1 MYIKAI
7 LAILRMSRKRKLP
20 DLDPRQHNELRTID
34 LECALAV
41 AGFAGIETRDKR
53 GNLSPE
59 VWVRHS
65 DKLTVGQLLE
75 AGDLKQLL
83 LEQMRQQ
90 LSSQKDMLQEVDDH
104 EVSIKWI
111 LDFSKAWEEHYRQT
125 IFRNFDIS
133 QKINTAMHDGFYE
146 VRMLLEETV
155 LSPSFLQKNI
165 RAVIEANDA
174 NENPYTLLSLEEA
187 IVRIYFRHPAIAGIM
202 RRVAG
207 KILQKKEVCNR
218 AGIYSARVQ
227 RNDITEECSKA
238 ILDLEE
244 MLEFQTPDLIEMMQD
259 LQDPNTLMY
268 YIVDHRG
275 SQPSDDYE

>member
-1 MYIKAI
+1 
-7 LAILRMSRKRKLP
+7 
-20 DLDPRQHNELRTID
+20 
-34 LECALAV
+34 
-41 AGFAGIETRDKR
+41 
-53 GNLSPE
+53 
-59 VWVRHS
+59 
-65 DKLTVGQLLE
+65 
-75 AGDLKQLL
+75 
-83 LEQMRQQ
+83 
-90 LSSQKDMLQEVDDH
+90 
-104 EVSIKWI
+104 
-111 LDFSKAWEEHYRQT
+111 
-125 IFRNFDIS
+125 
-133 QKINTAMHDGFYE
+133 MHDGFYE

-174 NENPYTLLSLEEA
+174 NDDPYTLLSLEEA

-244 MLEFQTPDLIEMMQD
+244 LLEFQTPDLIEMMQD

-275 SQPSDDYE
+275 STPTADYT

>member
-1 MYIKAI
+1 
-7 LAILRMSRKRKLP
+7 MSRKRKLP
-20 DLDPRQHNELRTID
+20 DLDPHKSTGLRTID

-90 LSSQKDMLQEVDDH
+90 LSSQKDILQEVDDH

-111 LDFSKAWEEHYRQT
+111 LDFSQAWEKHYREN

-165 RAVIEANDA
+165 RAAIEANDA
-174 NENPYTLLSLEEA
+174 NEDPYTLLSLEEA

-244 MLEFQTPDLIEMMQD
+244 LLEFQTPDLIEMMQD

-275 SQPSDDYE
+275 STPTADYT

>member
-1 MYIKAI
+1 MPA
-7 LAILRMSRKRKLP
+7 KRKLG
-20 DLDPRQHNELRTID
+20 DLTTLDYRQTEQLRTID

-53 GNLSPE
+53 GNLSSD

-90 LSSQKDMLQEVDDH
+90 LNSQKEILQEVDDN

-111 LDFSKAWEEHYRQT
+111 LEFSQAWEEHYRRN
-125 IFRNFDIS
+125 IFLNFDIS
-133 QKINTAMHDGFYE
+133 QKIITAMHDGFYE
-146 VRMLLEETV
+146 VRMMLEETD
-155 LSPSFLQKNI
+155 LSPSVLQGMI
-165 RAVIEANDA
+165 RAAIRAHDDESIR
-174 NENPYTLLSLEEA
+174 LLSEEDA
-187 IVRIYFRHPAIAGIM
+187 LVRIYFRHPAIAGIM

-218 AGIYSARVQ
+218 AGIYAARVR
-227 RNDITEECSKA
+227 RNDITEECTRA
-238 ILDLEE
+238 VLDLEE
-244 MLEFQTPDLIEMMQD
+244 MLEVQAEDHAAMLRELQTPANLKF
-259 LQDPNTLMY
+259 

-275 SQPSDDYE
+275 HQPTAEYH